1 MARGLRALT
10 EIILALG
17 AVLLLARD
25 LHRTWLDQSRRP
37 VTLLIAALIAG
48 LLIGALGGRTHP
60 SPWWLVL
67 PGSVLAWEVGRGWRR
82 APRCHL
88 WEAGVGAFGASLLLA
103 AVGFGVGGGRIAA
116 TLLTTAAGAAVVGV
130 GLLWRSRRQ
139 EPHPWRVGDPS
150 HYERRVAQRKRG

>member
-1 MARGLRALT
+1 MTLRAVT

-25 LHRTWLDQSRRP
+25 MRRAWLDQLRRP
-37 VTLLIAALIAG
+37 VTLLVAALIAG
-48 LLIGALGGRTHP
+48 LLIGALGGRPHP

-67 PGSVLAWEVGRGWRR
+67 PGSVLAWEVRRGWRR

-103 AVGFGVGGGRIAA
+103 AVGLGAGGGRITIA
-116 TLLTTAAGAAVVGV
+116 LLATAAGAAVVGG

-139 EPHPWRVGDPS
+139 EPHPWRAGDLS
-150 HYERRVAQRKRG
+150 HYERRVAQRERG

>member
-1 MARGLRALT
+1 MTLRAVT

-25 LHRTWLDQSRRP
+25 THRAWLDQVRRP
-37 VTLLIAALIAG
+37 VTLLVAALIAG
-48 LLIGALGGRTHP
+48 LLIGALGGRPHP
-60 SPWWLVL
+60 SPWWLAL

-88 WEAGVGAFGASLLLA
+88 WEAGIGAFGASLLVA
-103 AVGFGVGGGRIAA
+103 AVGLGVGGGSIAA
-116 TLLTTAAGAAVVGV
+116 ALLAIAAVAAVVGV

-139 EPHPWRVGDPS
+139 EPHPWRVGDTS